1 MVYIRTAAP
10 DEYRRVEA
18 FYCANNYSQP
28 IDPRDELILAEAEG
42 QICGAVRL
50 VHEEG
55 ITILR
60 GMRVSEVWRRKG
72 LGRLILEHVNK
83 TLGNRQCFCIP
94 YRHLRAFYA
103 TIGFEE
109 IEPSAAPEFLAAR
122 YARYKEHLELDVII
136 MARAHDGRHPVSSE
150 AGASIRTHEELKRM
164 EADELDFQKIY
175 AAYQPRILR
184 YLARLVGENEA
195 EDLAQ
200 EVFVKV
206 SQGIKS
212 YRGEAQL
219 STWVYRIAT
228 NAAIDRIRAASF
240 RQDAKLDWLDDLDE
254 TEDTD
259 LWTGEETPP
268 LEQQL
273 MRKEMYECFIDFVK
287 CLPPNYR
294 SVVVLSEL
302 EHLPNNEIARILG
315 VSIEV
320 VKIRLHRGRTR
331 LLQELKTHCKAE
343 DWL

>member
-1 MVYIRTAAP
+1 
-10 DEYRRVEA
+10 
-18 FYCANNYSQP
+18 
-28 IDPRDELILAEAEG
+28 
-42 QICGAVRL
+42 
-50 VHEEG
+50 
-55 ITILR
+55 
-60 GMRVSEVWRRKG
+60 
-72 LGRLILEHVNK
+72 
-83 TLGNRQCFCIP
+83 
-94 YRHLRAFYA
+94 
-103 TIGFEE
+103 
-109 IEPSAAPEFLAAR
+109 
-122 YARYKEHLELDVII
+122 
-136 MARAHDGRHPVSSE
+136 
-150 AGASIRTHEELKRM
+150 M

-175 AAYQPRILR
+175 ATYQPRILR

-206 SQGIKS
+206 SHGLKS

-240 RQDAKLDWLDDLDE
+240 RQDSRLDWLDDLSE

-259 LWTGEETPP
+259 PWTSEETPS
-268 LEQQL
+268 LEGQL

-287 CLPPNYR
+287 RLPPNYR
-294 SVVVLSEL
+294 TVVVLSEL
-302 EHLPNNEIARILG
+302 ERLPNNEIARILG
-315 VSIEV
+315 LSIEV